1 MYMKKVSKYKL
12 LVLVAAAFTMQSCLA
27 TKNYKSPEVET
38 ENLYRTEVELDST
51 TLADVPWQELFTDSY
66 LQSYIE
72 QGLESNYDLQIA
84 IQNLEAAT
92 AQMKQGKAEYYPVI
106 NANGSWVRQ
115 ETSENGTYGGG
126 TIEQFQLGAA
136 ATWELDI
143 WGKLNSSKK
152 AAMASYLQSA
162 AARQAVQTQIISAI
176 SSTYYQLLALDA
188 QVLVAEENLKNRIL
202 GVEVIKSLK
211 ESGDVNEMAVKQTEA
226 QKLGTQIILEDLK
239 YNVKVLENTLSI
251 LIGKAPATLER
262 GTFDEQEIAVDIKPG
277 LPALLLSKR
286 PDVVSAEMNFRRTFE
301 LTNVA
306 RSKFYPSIKLSA
318 EGGLQSLDFSNLFS
332 DKSLFGNLSAGL
344 TQPIFNR
351 RAIKTEYE
359 VSQANQQKAYLQYQK
374 ALLTAGK
381 EVSDALADYEN
392 ESNKLAVRTEQLNA
406 LKVASEYSEQL
417 LEYGRVNYLEVLTV
431 KDNVLN
437 SELQLISNKFNQLNA
452 VITLYRSLGGGV

>member
-1 MYMKKVSKYKL
+1 M
-12 LVLVAAAFTMQSCLA
+12 
-27 TKNYKSPEVET
+27 
-38 ENLYRTEVELDST
+38 
-51 TLADVPWQELFTDSY
+51 
-66 LQSYIE
+66 
-72 QGLESNYDLQIA
+72 
-84 IQNLEAAT
+84 
-92 AQMKQGKAEYYPVI
+92 
-106 NANGSWVRQ
+106 AN
-115 ETSENGTYGGG
+115 
-126 TIEQFQLGAA
+126 
-136 ATWELDI
+136 
-143 WGKLNSSKK
+143 
-152 AAMASYLQSA
+152 YLQSA

-188 QVLVAEENLKNRIL
+188 QVLVAKENLKNRVR

-211 ESGDVNEMAVKQTEA
+211 ESGDVNEIAVKQTEA

-251 LIGKAPATLER
+251 LIGKTPDTIER
-262 GTFDEQEIAVDIKPG
+262 GVFKDQEITVDIKPG

-318 EGGLQSLDFSNLFS
+318 EGGLQSLDFSNLFN
-332 DKSLFGNLSAGL
+332 DKSIFGNLSAGI

-359 VSQANQQKAYLQYQK
+359 VSQANQQKAYLQYEK
-374 ALLTAGK
+374 AMLTAGK

-392 ESNKLAVRTEQLNA
+392 ETVKLTVRTEQLDA
-406 LKVASEYSEQL
+406 LKQASEYSEQL
-417 LEYGRVNYLEVLTV
+417 LEFGRINYLEVLTV

>member
-12 LVLVAAAFTMQSCLA
+12 LVLIVAAFTMQSCLA

-38 ENLYRTEVELDST
+38 KNLYRTEVELDST

-92 AQMKQGKAEYYPVI
+92 AQMKQGKTEYYPVI

-188 QVLVAEENLKNRIL
+188 QVLVAEENLKNRMR

-226 QKLGTQIILEDLK
+226 QKLATQIILEDLK

-262 GTFDEQEIAVDIKPG
+262 GAFDEQEIAVDIKPG

-344 TQPIFNR
+344 TQPILNK